1 MGKLLEGK
9 VAVVTGSGQG
19 VGRGIAILLARE
31 GAKIVTNNLKPK
43 AGRPAES
50 AFRASA
56 LGGTDPTFTEAE
68 SKKYGALYGDAES
81 AADEIIREGGEA
93 VPFYGDISD
102 YDTSARLIQ
111 TAIDS
116 YGRIDI
122 LVNNAAGLGFGPFV
136 NVTED
141 DWSYQLAAK
150 LNGSF
155 NCMTHA
161 VPNMIRQKYGRILN
175 TASDAWTG
183 FASLSAYSAANA
195 GLVALT
201 KSTAKE
207 LAQDGITVNAFC
219 PQAASP
225 GHVSFSATLRTM
237 LQGAGS
243 PMKIDDERMK
253 ESEEQH
259 GPAENL
265 TFLAYLSS
273 EEAAKISGAV
283 FSVTGGGH
291 ISLYSEPV
299 HISRIDKDGE
309 PWTIEE
315 LRTEVPQK
323 LLKDYVS
330 IVHNREF

>member
-1 MGKLLEGK
+1 MGDLLEGK

-31 GAKIVTNNLKPK
+31 GAKIVTNDLKPK
-43 AGRPAES
+43 SHRPTET

-56 LGGTDPTFTEAE
+56 LGGTPEFTDAE
-68 SKKYGALYGDAES
+68 KQKYEALYGDAES
-81 AADEIIREGGEA
+81 TADEIGGEGGEA
-93 VPFYGDISD
+93 TTFYGDISD
-102 YDTSARLIQ
+102 YETSAKLIQ
-111 TAIDS
+111 TAVDR

-136 NVTED
+136 NLTED
-141 DWSYQLAAK
+141 DWNYQLGAK

-155 NCMTHA
+155 NCMAHA
-161 VPNMIRQKYGRILN
+161 VPHMIQQKYGRILN

-183 FASLSAYSAANA
+183 LASLSAYGAANS

-225 GHVSFSATLRTM
+225 GHVSFGATLRTM

-243 PMKIDDERMK
+243 GVEVDDERMK
-253 ESEEQH
+253 ESNKQH
-259 GPAENL
+259 GSAENL

-273 EEAAKISGAV
+273 EEAANISGAV
-283 FSVTGGGH
+283 FSVTGGGRV
-291 ISLYSEPV
+291 SLYSEPIHV
-299 HISRIDKDGE
+299 SEIDKTGE
-309 PWTIEE
+309 PWTIDE
-315 LRTEVPQK
+315 LRREVPQK

-330 IVHNREF
+330 IALNREF